1 MFGAMIKKTKK
12 KSKNVAKKVGK
23 KRVAKEK
30 KIERTPAEVRKQLAQ
45 LVIED
50 AEGIAKAIIAQSK
63 AGQFAP
69 AKYAFEMA
77 HVYPEVNDG
86 SEATENED
94 CLARTLL
101 KRLNIPET
109 PVVADQDD
117 DGETIPP
124 AGIKGAD
131 EAKPQASGA
140 EELEEKEVTV
150 G

>member
-1 MFGAMIKKTKK
+1 MMKK
-12 KSKNVAKKVGK
+12 KNKKRKTVAKKSGKKGVGK
-23 KRVAKEK
+23 GK

-45 LVIED
+45 LVMED
-50 AEGIAKAIIAQSK
+50 AEEITSAIIAQSK

-69 AKYAFEMA
+69 AKYALEMA

-94 CLARTLL
+94 CLAQTLL

-109 PVVADQDD
+109 PVVADQDGD
-117 DGETIPP
+117 FVTIPARAVEEEPEKAP
-124 AGIKGAD
+124 A
-131 EAKPQASGA
+131 A
-140 EELEEKEVTV
+140 EEEKEVVV